1 MARKSGWQEFAENF
15 QSTYGIVNKVKQG
28 YDTKQV
34 MNDEKFTGKDGAG
47 AGLKGSAL
55 EKARYK
61 ALGDIATKYG
71 DTAGGLANRTAL
83 ADLNA
88 KDRENTINQSIMKEL
103 AYIRGQG
110 AVRNLDANSYSA
122 EGSGINSRSS
132 AADRTATLNARLL
145 RMQADTDG
153 VMSEI
158 EERNAL
164 LDGRVA
170 QQAATLAATNA
181 GINKT
186 GAETDQL
193 TQLLPGKV
201 AAQLGDLN
209 LKAAQTNRIEELLS
223 GEKALQGQQLATA
236 ITNMGL
242 TEANTKRVL
251 DLLPGQ
257 INAQADASALSG
269 ANVASVNAN
278 TAGQVLS
285 NEADQAAAAI
295 RDTETGFLT
304 QINDPTFRAD
314 NNIETEEDAQA
325 ALISLYKSSNI
336 PIERQMAV
344 ETALTKHGIGKLQNV
359 AVETAQAAKNE
370 LQKGGLAGV
379 IKWYDGVDDGD
390 ATSLNTR
397 VVDGVY
403 ELFSSSET
411 GENRTETV
419 LHSGASEAELEAK
432 LMGQITNP
440 GSGLEI
446 AASILEMRSKEAGIG
461 QTVASTAKIEKATE
475 YQTIINDTAKYS
487 EVLKQG
493 NTAANT
499 KVANA
504 QVAKLKQE
512 VDANKG
518 LTWNDKQA
526 QKSFDAFITGSA
538 YADLALEMEDNPGAL
553 ELHTNRVKFGLGL
566 IKPKPESFQG
576 SQDQW
581 IAMDDAGRAEF

>member
-15 QSTYGIVNKVKQG
+15 QGVYGTFKQIG
-28 YDTKQV
+28 QDVETSRI
-34 MNDEKFTGKDGAG
+34 MDDEKFMAG
-47 AGLKGSAL
+47 AGKGLSGGAL
-55 EKARYK
+55 DKARYK
-61 ALGDIATKYG
+61 ALGDIYTKYG
-71 DTAGGLANRTAL
+71 NAKEGLAMR
-83 ADLNA
+83 
-88 KDRENTINQSIMKEL
+88 QSISTLEASERKNEL
-103 AYIRGQG
+103 
-110 AVRNLDANSYSA
+110 D
-122 EGSGINSRSS
+122 
-132 AADRTATLNARLL
+132 
-145 RMQADTDG
+145 
-153 VMSEI
+153 
-158 EERNAL
+158 
-164 LDGRVA
+164 
-170 QQAATLAATNA
+170 AATLQEQIKQNGLLKSALMQSQAYQNNASGNNSNASADQKTTLTPAMLAKYEADTESVMDGNYRANQKLPGEILQQDANLQATLA
-181 GINKT
+181 GVEKT
-186 GAETDQL
+186 GAETDQI

-201 AAQLGDLN
+201 ADQLADLN
-209 LKAAQTNRIEELLS
+209 LTTAQTNRIETLLS

-236 ITNMGL
+236 IANMGL

-257 INAQADASALSG
+257 IQAQTDASALSG
-269 ANVASVNAN
+269 ANLASVNAN
-278 TAGQVLS
+278 TDGQVLS

-295 RDTETGFLT
+295 RDMETGFLT

-325 ALISLYKSSNI
+325 ALISLYKSSSI

-403 ELFSSSET
+403 ELFSSSGT

-446 AASILEMRSKEAGIG
+446 AASILEMRS
-461 QTVASTAKIEKATE
+461 
-475 YQTIINDTAKYS
+475 
-487 EVLKQG
+487 
-493 NTAANT
+493 TAATIDNKDAQTLFTVENT
-499 KVANA
+499 KGLAGNRAYTEAQLKLANMKA
-504 QVAKLKQE
+504 REIRAELRQKYTKEGKAELKSQRDQKALDKFLTDNLPLLALDDTLD
-512 VDANKG
+512 VDALVNQF
-518 LTWNDKQA
+518 LTSRQ
-526 QKSFDAFITGSA
+526 QTTITFDP
-538 YADLALEMEDNPGAL
+538 AD
-553 ELHTNRVKFGLGL
+553 
-566 IKPKPESFQG
+566 
-576 SQDQW
+576 
-581 IAMDDAGRAEF
+581 

>member
-15 QSTYGIVNKVKQG
+15 QGVYGTFKQIG
-28 YDTKQV
+28 QDVETSRI
-34 MNDEKFTGKDGAG
+34 MDDEKFMAG
-47 AGLKGSAL
+47 AGKGLSGGAL
-55 EKARYK
+55 DKARYK
-61 ALGDIATKYG
+61 ALGDIYTKYG
-71 DTAGGLANRTAL
+71 NAKEGLAMR
-83 ADLNA
+83 
-88 KDRENTINQSIMKEL
+88 QSISTLEASERKNEL
-103 AYIRGQG
+103 
-110 AVRNLDANSYSA
+110 D
-122 EGSGINSRSS
+122 
-132 AADRTATLNARLL
+132 
-145 RMQADTDG
+145 
-153 VMSEI
+153 
-158 EERNAL
+158 
-164 LDGRVA
+164 
-170 QQAATLAATNA
+170 AATLQEQIKQNGLLKSALMQSQAYQNNASGNNSNASADQKTTLTPAMLAKYEADTESVMDGNYRANQKLPGEILQQDATLQATLA
-181 GINKT
+181 GVEKT
-186 GAETDQL
+186 GAETDQI

-201 AAQLGDLN
+201 ADQLADLN
-209 LKAAQTNRIEELLS
+209 LTTAQTNRIETLLS

-236 ITNMGL
+236 IANMGL

-257 INAQADASALSG
+257 IQAQTDAS
-269 ANVASVNAN
+269 ASVNAA

-295 RDTETGFLT
+295 RDMETGFLT

-325 ALISLYKSSNI
+325 ALIRLYKSSNI

-403 ELFSSSET
+403 ELFSSSGT

-446 AASILEMRSKEAGIG
+446 AASILEMRS
-461 QTVASTAKIEKATE
+461 
-475 YQTIINDTAKYS
+475 
-487 EVLKQG
+487 
-493 NTAANT
+493 TAATIDNKDAQTQFTLENT
-499 KVANA
+499 K
-504 QVAKLKQE
+504 
-512 VDANKG
+512 G
-518 LTWNDKQA
+518 LAGSQAYTQA
-526 QKSFDAFITGSA
+526 QL
-538 YADLALEMEDNPGAL
+538 DLAN
-553 ELHTNRVKFGLGL
+553 VKARE
-566 IKPKPESFQG
+566 I
-576 SQDQW
+576 
-581 IAMDDAGRAEF
+581 RAELRQKYTKEGKAELQLQRDQKALDKFLTDNLPLIALDDTLDADALVQQFLTSRQQSTITFDPAD

>member
-132 AADRTATLNARLL
+132 ATDRTATLNARLL

-153 VMSEI
+153 VMSQN

>member
-1 MARKSGWQEFAENF
+1 
-15 QSTYGIVNKVKQG
+15 
-28 YDTKQV
+28 
-34 MNDEKFTGKDGAG
+34 
-47 AGLKGSAL
+47 
-55 EKARYK
+55 
-61 ALGDIATKYG
+61 
-71 DTAGGLANRTAL
+71 
-83 ADLNA
+83 
-88 KDRENTINQSIMKEL
+88 
-103 AYIRGQG
+103 
-110 AVRNLDANSYSA
+110 
-122 EGSGINSRSS
+122 
-132 AADRTATLNARLL
+132 
-145 RMQADTDG
+145 
-153 VMSEI
+153 
-158 EERNAL
+158 
-164 LDGRVA
+164 
-170 QQAATLAATNA
+170 
-181 GINKT
+181 
-186 GAETDQL
+186 
-193 TQLLPGKV
+193 
-201 AAQLGDLN
+201 
-209 LKAAQTNRIEELLS
+209 
-223 GEKALQGQQLATA
+223 
-236 ITNMGL
+236 MGL

-538 YADLALEMEDNPGAL
+538 YADLAIELGDNPGAL